1 MAKAK
6 SKLNE
11 EIHVEEEPAAE
22 EQAGNER
29 VWTEEF
35 VVAGRDLLDTVM
47 NLVHEATVR
56 RIVIR
61 NADKRILFEIP
72 IVLGVAG
79 IALLPVYSALAL
91 IAALVADCS
100 ILVERVEETPKSA

>member
-1 MAKAK
+1 MADEK
-6 SKLNE
+6 
-11 EIHVEEEPAAE
+11 IHVDEETTAE
-22 EQAGNER
+22 GQSGNER
-29 VWTEEF
+29 VWTEELK
-35 VVAGRDLLDTVM
+35 VAGKDLLDTVM
-47 NLVHEATVR
+47 SLVHEATVR

-100 ILVERVEETPKSA
+100 ILVERVEETPKQA

>member
-6 SKLNE
+6 TKE

-22 EQAGNER
+22 EQAGNQR
-29 VWTEEF
+29 AWTEEF
-35 VVAGRDLLDTVM
+35 VVAGKDLLDTVM
-47 NLVHEATVR
+47 KLVHEATVR

-61 NADKRILFEIP
+61 NSEKRILIEIP